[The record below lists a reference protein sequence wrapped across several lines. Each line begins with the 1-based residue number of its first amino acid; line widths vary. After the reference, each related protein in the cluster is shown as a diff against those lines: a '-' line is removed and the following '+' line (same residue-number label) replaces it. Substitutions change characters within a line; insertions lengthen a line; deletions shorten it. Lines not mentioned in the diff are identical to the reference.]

1 MTSLTTLS
9 LETRPGYATKNRSQS
24 GGQWNGNTRIID
36 KEEIQKFCHLL
47 EKNHVFC
54 NLGQVRGCPYG
65 FSESGIY
72 NQFCV
77 LLGDIEEAEH
87 VSFKREARKK
97 NGKFVLT
104 KPGPIIAH

>member
-1 MTSLTTLS
+1 MATQGSLT
-9 LETRPGYATKNRSQS
+9 RKKFRSS
-24 GGQWNGNTRIID
+24 AICW
-36 KEEIQKFCHLL
+36 K
-47 EKNHVFC
+47 KNHVFC

-65 FSESGIY
+65 ISESGIY

-87 VSFKREARKK
+87 VSFKSEARKK